1 MVFSRRFCRFI
12 FTVSKAVAEAHG
24 VGGTGTDT
32 HSAADA
38 FGVVGRFRHIH
49 IHLAGSGAFPAG
61 DALGFVHLHLE
72 EGHPVEQRVE
82 RAKRAEPLAE
92 RSVEQY
98 AQRNHRQQDAEFP
111 CKQLAQRRL
120 DAGIGEGQRDG
131 SLQHSLGA
139 EVLAEERIPHA
150 NVVHKKR
157 RQQENH
163 HQQHGVFQ
171 VRQRLELL
179 CGELLRWDF
188 MQQLLKPTEGAQKAA
203 DKASQQNAKQN
214 EESCDIIGKAE
225 LGRPHHRLK
234 RPDGAGPGRRRTGVA
249 VQPRHADGLPRP
261 LIQSALEKVRQ
272 MQIGQQRRPRL
283 NPAPE
288 AGHGL

>member
-1 MVFSRRFCRFI
+1 M
-12 FTVSKAVAEAHG
+12 
-24 VGGTGTDT
+24 
-32 HSAADA
+32 
-38 FGVVGRFRHIH
+38 VGRFRHIH

-61 DALGFVHLHLE
+61 DALILIHLHLE

-92 RSVEQY
+92 GTVEQH
-98 AQRNHRQQDAEFP
+98 AQHDHRQQDAEFP
-111 CKQLAQRRL
+111 CKQLAQRRP
-120 DAGIGEGQRDG
+120 DAGIGKGQRDG
-131 SLQHSLGA
+131 SLQHALGA
-139 EVLAEERIPHA
+139 EVFAEERVSHA
-150 NVVHKKR
+150 NIVHKER

-163 HQQHGVFQ
+163 HQQDSVFQ
-171 VRQRLELL
+171 VCQRLQPL
-179 CGELLRWDF
+179 CGKLLSGDF
-188 MQQLLKPTEGAQKAA
+188 VQQLLKPAEGTEEAA
-203 DKASQQNAKQN
+203 DKAPQQHAQQN
-214 EESCDIIGKAE
+214 EEACDIVGEAE

-272 MQIGQQRRPRL
+272 MQVGQQRRPRL